1 MADTYK
7 VYSSAHLAPSI
18 PIHAGIAVAGPLLAI
33 VAGNSLLSLFR
44 HNRTVEGTLRGP
56 SSELWS
62 LNLDVP
68 ADETMTE
75 LRLLDG
81 QEQDDFQLLICFTSF
96 CRLTIIVFLKSDI
109 GNALLRSCPISSIN
123 SNEPPS
129 AEQCFTHQMDKPVQ
143 AMRAMLSTE
152 NNRLFIRPIYSP
164 NSAALVAINPF
175 DGHQLRA
182 SDYVHIEDH
191 RVVASFRSGQSV

>member
-1 MADTYK
+1 M
-7 VYSSAHLAPSI
+7 
-18 PIHAGIAVAGPLLAI
+18 
-33 VAGNSLLSLFR
+33 
-44 HNRTVEGTLRGP
+44 
-56 SSELWS
+56 
-62 LNLDVP
+62 NLDMP

-96 CRLTIIVFLKSDI
+96 CRFCIIVNLKNDI

-129 AEQCFTHQMDKPVQ
+129 AEQCFMYQMDKPVQ

-175 DGHQLRA
+175 DKQQLRA
-182 SDYVHIEDH
+182 TDYVHIEDN
-191 RVVASFRSGQSV
+191 RVVASFRSGQSVLGLKRILCRWLCVFCWECPEGELAFTSW